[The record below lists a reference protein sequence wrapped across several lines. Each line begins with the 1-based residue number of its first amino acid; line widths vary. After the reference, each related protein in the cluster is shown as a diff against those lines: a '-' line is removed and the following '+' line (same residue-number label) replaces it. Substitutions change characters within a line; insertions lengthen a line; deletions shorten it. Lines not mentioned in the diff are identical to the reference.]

1 MMSVHPRLVI
11 QRELQVSIR
20 RPRSGIPPLFE
31 RVSCDRH
38 PPSFCVPF
46 HDRFVL
52 LVSLAIFWARS
63 EKAGNASGAVSSCER
78 DGSDA
83 CHERLSSN
91 KKITGCVAH
100 YNQQRKECLVQTIS
114 KEQTDGGT
122 SELDEVLDAKT
133 DSFVASRIAN
143 SHVRGMRDNTV
154 ISGAPVALNNEQGA
168 KTWFDNLMTR

>member
-20 RPRSGIPPLFE
+20 RPRSGIPPLLKEF
-31 RVSCDRH
+31 RVTVTRH
-38 PPSFCVPF
+38 RSVFLF
-46 HDRFVL
+46 MTAFVL

-143 SHVRGMRDNTV
+143 SHVRGMRDNAV